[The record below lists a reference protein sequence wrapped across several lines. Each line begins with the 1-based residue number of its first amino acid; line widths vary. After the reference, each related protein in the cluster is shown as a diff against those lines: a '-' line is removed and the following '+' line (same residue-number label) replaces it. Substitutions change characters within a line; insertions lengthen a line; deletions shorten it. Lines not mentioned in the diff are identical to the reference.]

1 MPKRVGVTYSNPNKI
16 EPYEKALRAAHL
28 EYALI
33 DPKTDYDIDS
43 LDGLLLT
50 GGTDVNPSL
59 YGQDR
64 DPETEDPDDARDTL
78 EKRLIEAALERDLP
92 ILAICRGMQILNV
105 VHGGTLL
112 QHIEGHRCPG
122 VPEAHEVCVDRDT
135 RLAAAV
141 GAGAHPVN
149 SRHHQAVGKLGAGL
163 RISAKSPDGCIEAL
177 ERDDKNF
184 VLAVQWHPEDL
195 IESHPTARRLFEE
208 FAKALL

>member
-1 MPKRVGVTYSNPNKI
+1 MPKRVAVTYSNRDKLT
-16 EPYEKALRAAHL
+16 PYEKALRTAQI
-28 EYALI
+28 EPVLI
-33 DPKTDYDIDS
+33 DPNAGLDIDS
-43 LDGLLLT
+43 LDGLVLT

-64 DPETEDPDDARDTL
+64 DPGTEDPDDPRDTI
-78 EKRLIEAALERDLP
+78 EKRLIEAALQRDLP
-92 ILAICRGMQILNV
+92 VLAICRGMQILNV

-122 VPEAHEVCVDRDT
+122 VPEAHQVSVDRDAK
-135 RLAAAV
+135 LADAI
-141 GAGAHPVN
+141 GAGTHPVN
-149 SRHHQAVGKLGAGL
+149 SRHHQAVDQLGAGL

-195 IESHPTARRLFEE
+195 VESHPAARRLFEA
-208 FAKALL
+208 FAKAL